1 MHDMKERERETALSS
16 SYNLER
22 SRSCGELWAAHQIFT
37 APSNSGDC
45 VSVLSLSLRAVCY
58 KSAAGRESVVGL
70 VEDRHGGEKKKKTF
84 HRNKFLHALHR
95 HRSREKGLPCSSSSP
110 VCPGWIS
117 NIILFSW
124 RQRRY
129 TGRNWRKIS
138 FSYYLFLCVFIAVCC
153 HLAEEY
159 WICFCLSCVD
169 EQSKN
174 DTQWINNKFPTAR

>member
-70 VEDRHGGEKKKKTF
+70 VEDRHGGEKKKKNISSQQVPT
-84 HRNKFLHALHR
+84 RAA
-95 HRSREKGLPCSSSSP
+95 STSVPEKGLPCSSSSP
-110 VCPGWIS
+110 VCPGWIL

-138 FSYYLFLCVFIAVCC
+138 FIAVCC